1 MDLGR
6 MLTIILVLDALVVL
20 TLGISTLGG
29 GGAHGHGGQAAGAGH
44 DYSFLLVNGAR
55 LAVGALILLLWRL
68 GSFSRVQEILFGR
81 PIEEPEP
88 VGRFSGRARKGGN
101 AA

>member
-20 TLGISTLGG
+20 TLGISTLVGG
-29 GGAHGHGGQAAGAGH
+29 GGHGHGAGH
-44 DYSFLLVNGAR
+44 DYSFLLVNGVR
-55 LAVGALILLLWRL
+55 LAIGGLILLLWKL
-68 GSFSRVQEILFGR
+68 GSLSRVQELLLGK
-81 PIEEPEP
+81 PIEEEP
-88 VGRFSGRARKGGN
+88 VGRFSGRVRNRGN